1 LVASE
6 RSDRLEI
13 GRIGAPHGLRG
24 DVHASLH
31 FAGSE
36 ALSRAKRV
44 TLRSD
49 SGTRE
54 LALRLVRPHGRGI
67 VLGFEGIEDRDAAA
81 TLRGSWLEIERRLL
95 SPLAPGEYYLVDLIG
110 ASVVGPEGPVGE
122 VVGIASHP
130 SIACLELK
138 LTDGRLA
145 EQPLADQWVARV
157 DVDAGRVE
165 LASLD
170 GLVV

>member
-31 FAGSE
+31 NAGSE
-36 ALSRAKRV
+36 ALARAERV
-44 TLRSD
+44 TVRTST
-49 SGTRE
+49 GARE
-54 LALRLVRPHGRGI
+54 LALRSVRPHGRGI
-67 VLGFEGIEDRDAAA
+67 VLGFHGIEDRDAAA
-81 TLRGSWLEIERRLL
+81 TLRGSWLELDRRLL
-95 SPLAPGEYYLVDLIG
+95 PPLAPGEYYLVDLIG
-110 ASVVGPEGPVGE
+110 ATVVGPEGPVGE

-138 LTDGRLA
+138 LIDGRLA
-145 EQPLADQWVARV
+145 EQPLAEHWVARV

-165 LASLD
+165 LVSLD